1 MQWIWIGVKGAYKSR
16 RRMLKEEGTGQ
27 IYGLVHGQTRRSA
40 RIWALEEKAHQL
52 SLQRRTHKPPPS
64 PSALESK
71 KKRRGRKR
79 KSLLLYMGVNS
90 VAPPMNQ
97 KVCLPPFFAFTFK
110 KNILLTNLSVLYIF
124 KKKTKLFTYDKMNV
138 VIFDWIGLSYSQ
150 SHIGVWANGYGKD
163 DVRPRPLVV
172 RSSMLSYIYIYIYIY
187 I

>member
-1 MQWIWIGVKGAYKSR
+1 MNSRKSKSVLFVMKWIWIGVKGAYKSR

-40 RIWALEEKAHQL
+40 RIWALEEKARQL

-64 PSALESK
+64 PSALESNQ

-110 KNILLTNLSVLYIF
+110 KNILLTNLSVLYI
-124 KKKTKLFTYDKMNV
+124 KKQKKQNYLPMIKLMWWYL
-138 VIFDWIGLSYSQ
+138 IGLGSLIVSP
-150 SHIGVWANGYGKD
+150 I
-163 DVRPRPLVV
+163 
-172 RSSMLSYIYIYIYIY
+172 
-187 I
+187 

>member
-124 KKKTKLFTYDKMNV
+124 LKKQNYLPMIKLMWWYL
-138 VIFDWIGLSYSQ
+138 IGLGSLIVS
-150 SHIGVWANGYGKD
+150 
-163 DVRPRPLVV
+163 P
-172 RSSMLSYIYIYIYIY
+172 M
-187 I
+187 